1 MKEVALTLALGEGK
15 GLAGFPPYH
24 LVSYLRVVV
33 LIPWVA
39 SRIWTN
45 SIYITGTVL
54 EKVSQVP
61 HDIY

>member
-1 MKEVALTLALGEGK
+1 
-15 GLAGFPPYH
+15 
-24 LVSYLRVVV
+24 
-33 LIPWVA
+33 VA

-61 HDIY
+61 HDIYWVRFYSSPDLQMMSMPTTIWAMCCYWLGVPRV